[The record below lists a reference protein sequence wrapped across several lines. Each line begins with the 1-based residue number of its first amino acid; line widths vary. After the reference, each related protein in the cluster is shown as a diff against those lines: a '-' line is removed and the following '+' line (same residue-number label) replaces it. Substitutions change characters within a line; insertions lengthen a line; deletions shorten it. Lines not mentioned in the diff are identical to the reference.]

1 MVTLSPDQERFA
13 LEAVAEGRF
22 RHISEVMQA
31 GLDLLRQAKAEAEAF
46 VASLEEA
53 RAEAE
58 REGFVSAEDVH
69 REMVAMLDEMGRS
82 RA

>member
-22 RHISEVMQA
+22 RDMSAVVHA
-31 GLDLLRQAKAEAEAF
+31 ALDLLRQAEAEAEAF